1 MSIRQSILLALI
13 ALAPVAAAQDYPS
26 RPIRFI
32 IPYPP
37 GGGTD
42 TVARLLNPHL
52 IERLGQQ
59 IVIDNR
65 GGANA
70 IVGTDIAA
78 KATPDGY
85 TMLFCLPANLVINPA
100 YYAKLPYEPSRDFTS
115 VIHLDNL
122 AFMLTVNPSLP
133 VKTVAD
139 LINLARAKPGQL
151 NFGSSGL
158 GSSPQMASEL
168 IKVMAK
174 VNMVHVPFRGGGPA
188 LAALMAGEVQFW
200 VGTVISQ
207 LPHVKSGRL
216 RAVAVTTKNRLAS
229 LPDLPTIG
237 ETLPGYESVIWH
249 GVVVPKGTPA
259 AIVRQLNAAFN
270 SVLRLP
276 EIAKRLRNSGVEPV
290 GGTPEEFAALIKSE
304 TVTYAKLLKEIG
316 MAGTAR

>member
-1 MSIRQSILLALI
+1 MSIRQLIILAFV

-42 TVARLLNPHL
+42 TVARLLNPAL
-52 IERLGQQ
+52 IERLGEQV
-59 IVIDNR
+59 VIDNR

-70 IVGTDIAA
+70 IVGTEIAA

-85 TMLFCLPANLVINPA
+85 TMLFCLPANMVINPIM
-100 YYAKLPYEPSRDFTS
+100 YANLPYDPSRDLTP
-115 VIHLDNL
+115 VIHIDNL

-139 LINLARAKPGQL
+139 LINLAKAKPGEL

-158 GSSPQMASEL
+158 GSSPQMAAEL
-168 IKVMAK
+168 LKSLAK
-174 VNMVHVPFRGGGPA
+174 LNMVHVPFRGGGPA
-188 LAALMAGEVQFW
+188 LTALMAGDVQFW
-200 VGTVISQ
+200 FGTIISQ

-216 RAVAVTTKNRLAS
+216 RAVAVTTPNRVAS
-229 LPDLPTIG
+229 LPELPTVG

-270 SVLRLP
+270 SVLKLP
-276 EIAKRLRNSGVEPV
+276 KIAERLRNSGVEPV
-290 GGTPEEFAALIKSE
+290 GGTPEDFAALIKSE
-304 TVTYAKLLKEIG
+304 TTKHAKLLKEIG
-316 MAGTAR
+316 IAGSVR